1 MLEKKT
7 ELGDIRFSR
16 NVILKIVD
24 DAADQTDGKVTVQ
37 NFKGKYKSV
46 MPGSNV
52 IFKETDNGVTIDVF
66 VVIRF
71 GASISKCCRMMIDY
85 INENIEKVMG
95 EKPYSV
101 KIIVTGVQSNEIAKR
116 HIEFTDTEV

>member
-16 NVILKIVD
+16 NVILKIID
-24 DAADQTDGKVTVQ
+24 DAAEKSDGKVTVQ

-46 MPGSNV
+46 MPGNNV
-52 IFKETDNGVTIDVF
+52 IFKETEDGMDIDVF

-71 GASISKCCRMMIDY
+71 GASISNCARSMIEY
-85 INENIEKVMG
+85 INENVEKVMG
-95 EKPYSV
+95 EKPNV
-101 KIIVTGVQSNEIAKR
+101 VRIIVTGVQSNEIARR
-116 HIEFTDTEV
+116 HIEFTDAEV

>member
-24 DAADQTDGKVTVQ
+24 DAAEKTDGKVTVQ

-46 MPGSNV
+46 MPGNNV
-52 IFKETDNGVTIDVF
+52 IFKETEDGVNIDVF

-71 GASISKCCRMMIDY
+71 GASISKCCRSMIDY
-85 INENIEKVMG
+85 IKENVEMVMG
-95 EKPYSV
+95 EKPNSV
-101 KIIVTGVQSNEIAKR
+101 RIIVTGVQSNEIARR